1 MSAKH
6 AAAALA
12 AIAAACGEGGHSATP
27 PGLPAPSTKA
37 SVRLLDPGRPP
48 LRPLRYAPA
57 GTTPSSLTLSL
68 RETVR
73 QPGSA
78 TTRVRTDET
87 ELLGIGA
94 ATAEPAEHE
103 GARVALEISD
113 LHGGGPVPGGEA
125 ALSPAAGTAEG
136 DAAELEGRAEQI
148 LAHGL
153 LWALPLPEEAVGEGA
168 RWELTCSFDTERVRL
183 ALGAVAEVVAMDPAG
198 ARVRVRGI
206 LRGEPQNV
214 GVPGFLDVTTTYE
227 VLSAEGTLDG
237 EWLVDPARVLA
248 DARFT
253 LRLDARIRQHAK
265 AGASEAERQHVR
277 VMEVVVQRSA
287 R

>member
-1 MSAKH
+1 
-6 AAAALA
+6 
-12 AIAAACGEGGHSATP
+12 
-27 PGLPAPSTKA
+27 
-37 SVRLLDPGRPP
+37 
-48 LRPLRYAPA
+48 
-57 GTTPSSLTLSL
+57 TLSL

-78 TTRVRTDET
+78 TTRVRIDEA
-87 ELLGIGA
+87 ELLGIGT

-113 LHGGGPVPGGEA
+113 LHGGGPVPGAEETGAKARQDWRLPGRLKGHAEVSGRGLGGEA

-153 LWALPLPEEAVGEGA
+153 LWSLPLPEEAVGEGA
-168 RWELTCSFDTERVRL
+168 RWELTGSFDTERVRL

-227 VLSAEGTLDG
+227 GLSAEGTLD
-237 EWLVDPARVLA
+237 
-248 DARFT
+248 
-253 LRLDARIRQHAK
+253 
-265 AGASEAERQHVR
+265 
-277 VMEVVVQRSA
+277 
-287 R
+287 